1 MNTPNYADRP
11 REEKKEILF
20 ENLDVKSIEWRP
32 YRCFIILYLF
42 NATIA
47 LPVFTIKLLY
57 LYVEQIVKNI
67 RFFRVVQCLKAII
80 FFICDL
86 AMTLSILMM
95 YILVGLRYKQTINY
109 EDWAISCLL
118 FLQSQILMSSY
129 VLTISIDR
137 KEIDFDFLISAANMS
152 KLGLGR
158 LYQKL
163 LHQNL
168 SLDKQEELKQENLY
182 NQIRN
187 AMETENIDSTLY
199 YIALE
204 SDPGICTI
212 DDIISLSDHS
222 IIELIERAR
231 KILSTQHDI
240 SFDRKQFEQPINK
253 LKILKELRVL
263 GFRGYRHAIDNFL
276 WPHYDYIKVKQE
288 KEPASILLIYLIVL
302 IAKGSFPLYLLSST
316 NNALDIEYLF
326 FGCFLGMYLN
336 MIILLIDLIK
346 CNDIKGKRYILNVLQ
361 TMIIPNKAQ
370 DQIEDENDSGK
381 DEIPDDLPY
390 NSDFK
395 LDFSCNLSL
404 ESWDNMRRL
413 TLLIDN
419 EWMDY
424 NEAQIAFVFLYFV
437 YLYMNLSSVF
447 LDFDLIPIL
456 HSFFQDPIL
465 EWNMIVDFTCLALLF
480 LNRVYQGTL
489 YNQTFENIIE
499 SIKKIET
506 VYDDKKALFDF
517 YFSSNLMENI
527 QNETYR
533 KITQKIYCSACD
545 KVIYTLAS
553 KGMQELPLLEFL
565 MLAKS
570 QAKQRVF
577 QLCAT
582 MKKVKDQIEFDNDNY
597 SHKMLGIYRSN
608 IWTVISTFG
617 FLGYIFF
624 RGKIKGYLNKH
635 KAKQL

>member
-1 MNTPNYADRP
+1 MSNPDNAAKTRQ
-11 REEKKEILF
+11 EKKEILF

-47 LPVFTIKLLY
+47 LPYFTLKLFY
-57 LYVEQIVKNI
+57 LYVQQIAKSI
-67 RFFRVVQCLKAII
+67 RFFRLVQGLKAII

-86 AMTLSILMM
+86 AMTISILMM
-95 YILVGLRYKQTINY
+95 YILVVLRYKQTINY
-109 EDWAISCLL
+109 EDWAISCLI

-137 KEIDFDFLISAANMS
+137 KELHLDFLMSEANMS

-168 SLDKQEELKQENLY
+168 SSEKQEEQKQDNLFK
-182 NQIRN
+182 QIRD

-212 DDIISLSDHS
+212 DDIITLSDHS
-222 IIELIERAR
+222 ISELIEKAR
-231 KILSTQHDI
+231 KSLQTQHDVP
-240 SFDRKQFEQPINK
+240 FERKQFEQPSTK
-253 LKILKELRVL
+253 LKILKELKAL

-288 KEPASILLIYLIVL
+288 KDPASILFIYFLVL
-302 IAKGSFPLYLLSST
+302 IAKGSFPLYLLLQ
-316 NNALDIEYLF
+316 AVDILEIEFVF
-326 FGCFLGMYLN
+326 FACFLGMYLN

-370 DQIEDENDSGK
+370 DQIEDENDSAK

-419 EWMDY
+419 DWMDY
-424 NEAQIAFVFLYFV
+424 NEAQIAFVFLYFI

-447 LDFDLIPIL
+447 LDFDLIPVL

-545 KVIYTLAS
+545 KVFYTLAA
-553 KGMQELPLLEFL
+553 KGIQEYSLLEFL

-570 QAKQRVF
+570 QAKQRVY

-624 RGKIKGYLNKH
+624 RGKIKAYLNKH

>member
-1 MNTPNYADRP
+1 MSTPNHTDRL
-11 REEKKEILF
+11 REDKKEILF

-32 YRCFIILYLF
+32 YRCFVILYLF

-47 LPVFTIKLLY
+47 LPVFTLKLLY
-57 LYVEQIVKNI
+57 LYLGQIAKSI
-67 RFFRVVQCLKAII
+67 RFFRVIQALKAII
-80 FFICDL
+80 FFTCDL
-86 AMTLSILMM
+86 AMALSILMM
-95 YILVGLRYKQTINY
+95 YVLVALRYKQTINY
-109 EDWAISCLL
+109 EDWAISCLI

-137 KEIDFDFLISAANMS
+137 KEMDFDFLISDANMS

-163 LHQNL
+163 LQQNL
-168 SLDKQEELKQENLY
+168 SPEKQEELKQDNLY
-182 NQIRN
+182 KQIRD

-231 KILSTQHDI
+231 KILQGQPDVP
-240 SFDRKQFEQPINK
+240 FERKQFEQPANK

-288 KEPASILLIYLIVL
+288 KEPASILLIYLAVL
-302 IAKGSFPLYLLSST
+302 LAKGSFPLYLLSQADDT
-316 NNALDIEYLF
+316 KEIEFIYFL
-326 FGCFLGMYLN
+326 CFLGMYLN

-346 CNDIKGKRYILNVLQ
+346 CNDIQGKRYILNVLQ

-390 NSDFK
+390 NSDYK

-419 EWMDY
+419 DWMDY
-424 NEAQIAFVFLYFV
+424 NEAQIAFVFLYFI

-447 LDFDLIPIL
+447 LDFDLIPVL
-456 HSFFQDPIL
+456 HAFFQDPIL

-553 KGMQELPLLEFL
+553 KGIQEIPLLEFL